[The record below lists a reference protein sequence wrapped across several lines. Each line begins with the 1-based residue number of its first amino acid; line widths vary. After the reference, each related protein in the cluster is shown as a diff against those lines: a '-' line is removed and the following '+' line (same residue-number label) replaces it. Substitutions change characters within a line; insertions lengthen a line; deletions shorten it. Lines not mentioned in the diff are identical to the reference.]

1 MVTYKYTAMSA
12 DGAKVNGVIDAVDE
26 YTAVARIK
34 AQYPIVVKIDPVV
47 KNEKLAFLS
56 QDINKKVDLK
66 ALSVMCSQFAIM
78 LQSGMN
84 IAVCIKMIANQTE
97 DKKLKAM
104 LDSSAQDV
112 AQGASVAASFEKN
125 CQGLP
130 VTFIETVRA
139 GELSGTLEN
148 SFHTLEVYYAK
159 SYQLAQKVRSAL
171 TYPVFVLIIAIVVLL
186 VIMIKVVPTL
196 TGVFGE
202 LGGELPAITQF
213 LINTSA
219 FFGRWWWLIIGVLLF
234 IVVGG
239 VLYSR
244 TEKGKVFFAKMMLKM
259 PTLGKINTLNGA
271 AQFANTMSALLE
283 AGLPVGNALSVTS
296 KVMDNYILSLE
307 LRKIVDQVEAGY
319 RLGDCMRQ
327 SEFFPQI
334 LQEMTAIGED
344 TGELEKTLQVIGAYY
359 TNESDY
365 AVQSAIA
372 KLEPTIMV
380 FLALFA
386 GFIVIAIYLP
396 MFTMYDLM

>member
-84 IAVCIKMIANQTE
+84 IAICIKMIANQTE

-186 VIMIKVVPTL
+186 VIMIKVVPTII
-196 TGVFGE
+196 
-202 LGGELPAITQF
+202 GGEMPMITQT
-213 LINTSA
+213 LINTSG
-219 FFGRWWWLIIGVLLF
+219 FLGRWWWLIIGVLLF

>member
-1 MVTYKYTAMSA
+1 METFKYTAMSS
-12 DGAKVNGVIDAVDE
+12 DGARVNGVIDAVDE
-26 YTAVARIK
+26 YAAVARIK
-34 AQYPIVVKIDPVV
+34 AQYPIVVKIDPVI

-56 QDINKKVDLK
+56 KDISKKIDLK

-84 IAVCIKMIANQTE
+84 IAICIKMIANQTE

-112 AQGASVAASFEKN
+112 AQGASVASSFEKN

-139 GELSGTLEN
+139 GELSGTLES
-148 SFHTLEVYYAK
+148 SFQTLERYYAK

-171 TYPVFVLIIAIVVLL
+171 TYPTFVLIIAVVVIL

-196 TGVFGE
+196 TSVFGE
-202 LGGELPAITQF
+202 LGGEMPMITQT
-213 LINTSA
+213 LINTSG
-219 FFGRWWWLIIGVLLF
+219 FLGRWWWLIIGVLLLL
-234 IVVGG
+234 IVGG

-244 TEKGKVFFAKMMLKM
+244 TEKGKVFFGKLMLKM
-259 PTLGKINTLNGA
+259 PVLGKINSLNGA

-283 AGLPVGNALSVTS
+283 AGLPVGNAIGVTS
-296 KVMDNYILSLE
+296 KVMDNYILSQE
-307 LRKIVDQVEAGY
+307 LRRIVDQVEAGY
-319 RLGDCMRQ
+319 RLGDCIRQ

-380 FLALFA
+380 FLAIFV
-386 GFIVIAIYLP
+386 GYIVIAIYLP

>member
-1 MVTYKYTAMSA
+1 METFKYTAMSS
-12 DGAKVNGVIDAVDE
+12 DGARVNGVIDAVDE
-26 YTAVARIK
+26 YAAVARIK
-34 AQYPIVVKIDPVV
+34 AQYPIVVKIDPVI

-56 QDINKKVDLK
+56 KDISKKIDLK

-84 IAVCIKMIANQTE
+84 IAICIKMIANQTE

-112 AQGASVAASFEKN
+112 AQGASVASSFEKN

-139 GELSGTLEN
+139 GELSGTLES
-148 SFHTLEVYYAK
+148 SFQTLERYYAK

-171 TYPVFVLIIAIVVLL
+171 TYPAFVLIIAVVVIL

-196 TGVFGE
+196 TSVFGE
-202 LGGELPAITQF
+202 LGGEMPMITQT
-213 LINTSA
+213 LINTSG
-219 FFGRWWWLIIGVLLF
+219 FLGRWWWLIIGVLLLL
-234 IVVGG
+234 IVGG

-244 TEKGKVFFAKMMLKM
+244 TEKGKVFFGKLMLKM
-259 PTLGKINTLNGA
+259 PVLGKINSLNGA

-283 AGLPVGNALSVTS
+283 AGLPVGNAIGVTS
-296 KVMDNYILSLE
+296 KVMDNYILSQE
-307 LRKIVDQVEAGY
+307 LRRIVDQVEAGY
-319 RLGDCMRQ
+319 RLGDCIRQ

-380 FLALFA
+380 FLAIFV
-386 GFIVIAIYLP
+386 GYIVIAIYLP

>member
-1 MVTYKYTAMSA
+1 METFKYTAMSS
-12 DGAKVNGVIDAVDE
+12 DGARVNGVIDAVDE
-26 YTAVARIK
+26 YAAVARIK
-34 AQYPIVVKIDPVV
+34 AQYPIVVKIDPVI

-56 QDINKKVDLK
+56 KDISKKIDLK

-84 IAVCIKMIANQTE
+84 IAICIKMIANQTK

-112 AQGASVAASFEKN
+112 AQGASVASSFEKN

-139 GELSGTLEN
+139 GELSGTLES
-148 SFHTLEVYYAK
+148 SFQTLERYYAK

-171 TYPVFVLIIAIVVLL
+171 TYPTFVLIIAVVVIL

-196 TGVFGE
+196 TSVFGE
-202 LGGELPAITQF
+202 LGGEMPMITQT
-213 LINTSA
+213 LINTSG
-219 FFGRWWWLIIGVLLF
+219 FLGRWWWLIIGVLLLL
-234 IVVGG
+234 IVGG

-244 TEKGKVFFAKMMLKM
+244 TEKGKVFFGKLMLKM
-259 PTLGKINTLNGA
+259 PVLGKINSLNGA

-283 AGLPVGNALSVTS
+283 AGLPVGNAIGVTS
-296 KVMDNYILSLE
+296 KVMDNYILSQE
-307 LRKIVDQVEAGY
+307 LRRIVDQVEAGY
-319 RLGDCMRQ
+319 RLGDCIRQ

-380 FLALFA
+380 FLAIFV
-386 GFIVIAIYLP
+386 GYIVIAIYLP

>member
-1 MVTYKYTAMSA
+1 
-12 DGAKVNGVIDAVDE
+12 
-26 YTAVARIK
+26 
-34 AQYPIVVKIDPVV
+34 
-47 KNEKLAFLS
+47 
-56 QDINKKVDLK
+56 
-66 ALSVMCSQFAIM
+66 
-78 LQSGMN
+78 
-84 IAVCIKMIANQTE
+84 MIANQTE

-219 FFGRWWWLIIGVLLF
+219 FFGRWWWLINGVLLF
-234 IVVGG
+234 IFDVPN
-239 VLYSR
+239 SR
-244 TEKGKVFFAKMMLKM
+244 LT
-259 PTLGKINTLNGA
+259 KI
-271 AQFANTMSALLE
+271 
-283 AGLPVGNALSVTS
+283 
-296 KVMDNYILSLE
+296 
-307 LRKIVDQVEAGY
+307 
-319 RLGDCMRQ
+319 
-327 SEFFPQI
+327 
-334 LQEMTAIGED
+334 
-344 TGELEKTLQVIGAYY
+344 TGT
-359 TNESDY
+359 
-365 AVQSAIA
+365 SAI
-372 KLEPTIMV
+372 LNPH
-380 FLALFA
+380 
-386 GFIVIAIYLP
+386 
-396 MFTMYDLM
+396 

>member
-84 IAVCIKMIANQTE
+84 IAICIKMIANQTE

-202 LGGELPAITQF
+202 LGGELPAITAVHRRRR
-213 LINTSA
+213 S
-219 FFGRWWWLIIGVLLF
+219 
-234 IVVGG
+234 
-239 VLYSR
+239 
-244 TEKGKVFFAKMMLKM
+244 
-259 PTLGKINTLNGA
+259 
-271 AQFANTMSALLE
+271 
-283 AGLPVGNALSVTS
+283 SVQQ
-296 KVMDNYILSLE
+296 D
-307 LRKIVDQVEAGY
+307 
-319 RLGDCMRQ
+319 
-327 SEFFPQI
+327 
-334 LQEMTAIGED
+334 
-344 TGELEKTLQVIGAYY
+344 
-359 TNESDY
+359 
-365 AVQSAIA
+365 
-372 KLEPTIMV
+372 
-380 FLALFA
+380 
-386 GFIVIAIYLP
+386 
-396 MFTMYDLM
+396 

>member
-84 IAVCIKMIANQTE
+84 IAICIKMIANQTE

-244 TEKGKVFFAKMMLKM
+244 NADPRQDQYTERG
-259 PTLGKINTLNGA
+259 GA
-271 AQFANTMSALLE
+271 VCQYDVRAS
-283 AGLPVGNALSVTS
+283 GSRPSC
-296 KVMDNYILSLE
+296 
-307 LRKIVDQVEAGY
+307 RKCARRHIKSHGQLHTQPGA
-319 RLGDCMRQ
+319 
-327 SEFFPQI
+327 PQDR
-334 LQEMTAIGED
+334 GS
-344 TGELEKTLQVIGAYY
+344 G
-359 TNESDY
+359 
-365 AVQSAIA
+365 
-372 KLEPTIMV
+372 
-380 FLALFA
+380 
-386 GFIVIAIYLP
+386 
-396 MFTMYDLM
+396 

>member
-1 MVTYKYTAMSA
+1 METFKYTAMSS
-12 DGAKVNGVIDAVDE
+12 DGARVNGVIDAVDE
-26 YTAVARIK
+26 YAAVARIK
-34 AQYPIVVKIDPVV
+34 AQYPIVVKIDPVI

-56 QDINKKVDLK
+56 KDISKKIDLK

-84 IAVCIKMIANQTE
+84 IAICIKMIANQTE

-112 AQGASVAASFEKN
+112 AQGASVASSFEKN

-139 GELSGTLEN
+139 GELSGTLES
-148 SFHTLEVYYAK
+148 SFQTLERYYAK

-171 TYPVFVLIIAIVVLL
+171 TYPAFVLIIAVVVIL

-196 TGVFGE
+196 TSVFGE
-202 LGGELPAITQF
+202 LGGEMPMITQT
-213 LINTSA
+213 LINTSG
-219 FFGRWWWLIIGVLLF
+219 FLGRWWWLIIGVLLLL
-234 IVVGG
+234 IVGG

-244 TEKGKVFFAKMMLKM
+244 TEKGKIFFGKLMLKM
-259 PTLGKINTLNGA
+259 PVLGKINSLNGA

-283 AGLPVGNALSVTS
+283 AGLPVGNAIGVTS
-296 KVMDNYILSLE
+296 KVMDNYILSQE
-307 LRKIVDQVEAGY
+307 LRRIVDQVEAGY
-319 RLGDCMRQ
+319 RLGDCIRQ

-380 FLALFA
+380 FLAIFV
-386 GFIVIAIYLP
+386 GYIVIAIYLP